1 LQKLEIW
8 GWPEH
13 LVGDVGLRLLE
24 LLRDL
29 TLRGL
34 WVWDSLP
41 PKLTSFTCTTWY
53 GVRPLPK
60 LVKALEGVETLEDL
74 DICFRTHSRHGIK
87 ATENLEVGYRMDWTG
102 FEPGR
107 IQLRLK
113 RVRVSILLPDGAV
126 PKTRLF
132 QPLLYFLANCSRL
145 EQLELRNLELC
156 FKDVSK
162 LCQSFSRIS
171 ALNIVYPSE
180 MWTRINPEDDGWL
193 AFCHVF
199 ASFENFCLLSF
210 SAQTGDSL
218 DFGRGDGGASLEGV
232 LWWSRNTLRKQVEPL
247 LFPNRE
253 YVRELKLM

>member
-1 LQKLEIW
+1 MGKKAKPPFFLGRQKWRVLPGGGKFRLFQSQLWFEKLCFSNLQKLEIW

-13 LVGDVGLRLLE
+13 LVGDVGLRSLE

-87 ATENLEVGYRMDWTG
+87 ATDNLEVGYRMDWTG

-107 IQLRLK
+107 IQPRLK
-113 RVRVSILLPDGAV
+113 
-126 PKTRLF
+126 
-132 QPLLYFLANCSRL
+132 
-145 EQLELRNLELC
+145 
-156 FKDVSK
+156 
-162 LCQSFSRIS
+162 
-171 ALNIVYPSE
+171 
-180 MWTRINPEDDGWL
+180 
-193 AFCHVF
+193 
-199 ASFENFCLLSF
+199 
-210 SAQTGDSL
+210 
-218 DFGRGDGGASLEGV
+218 
-232 LWWSRNTLRKQVEPL
+232 
-247 LFPNRE
+247 
-253 YVRELKLM
+253 